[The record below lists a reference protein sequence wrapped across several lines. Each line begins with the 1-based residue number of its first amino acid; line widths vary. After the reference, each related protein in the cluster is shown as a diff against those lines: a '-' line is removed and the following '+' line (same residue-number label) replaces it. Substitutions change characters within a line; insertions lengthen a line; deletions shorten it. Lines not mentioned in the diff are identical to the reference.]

1 MLCYKNHRFHHRQ
14 VSFQI
19 PEGFYIDTE
28 PELVSDN
35 SLHLYS
41 PDMLYRLDL
50 QIVTTSNGSSEELA
64 SVLRDMKHTLVRPTL
79 LLSINGLTGVHAAYR
94 SEGTQYYEA
103 WLDIATGVSMLI
115 LVSSKLSIEKID
127 TAAIVAAVDPR
138 LPME

>member
-1 MLCYKNHRFHHRQ
+1 MLSYKKHRLNPGQ

-19 PEGFYIDTE
+19 PEGYYIDTD

-41 PDMLYRLDL
+41 PDMLHRLDL
-50 QIVTTSNGSSEELA
+50 QIVTTSKGSSEELA
-64 SVLRDMKHTLVRPTL
+64 SVLRDMKHTLVRPISL
-79 LLSINGLTGVHAAYR
+79 LFINGLTGVHAAYR

-103 WLDIATGVSMLI
+103 WLDIAKGVSMLI
-115 LVSSKLSIEKID
+115 LVSSKWSIEKID

-138 LPME
+138 LSIE